1 MRHLKFLGIILIFAL
16 AGCVSAGEHKAKLN
30 ELEAQKKTAA
40 SLQEQIKAKDED
52 NAALQK
58 EIDSNRAQIASL
70 SDEKAKIAEE
80 KKKAIEEKEKALS
93 ELKSTYNSMM
103 TELQGEIKKGEI
115 AVTQLKD
122 KLSLSMVDR
131 ILFDSGSA
139 DVKKDGKKVLD
150 RVADILKKITDKQI
164 RIEGHTDNVP
174 VGSKVAKKFASN
186 WELSVA
192 RAVNVVKYLQEKG
205 VDPQLTSAT
214 GYGEFKPVASNDT
227 DEGKAK
233 NRRIEIV
240 LTPLD
245 TDIPA
250 ENK

>member
-1 MRHLKFLGIILIFAL
+1 MKHLKLLAIMLIFAFV
-16 AGCVSAGEHKAKLN
+16 GCVSAGEHKSKLD
-30 ELEAQKKTAA
+30 EIETQKKAMA
-40 SLQEQIKAKDED
+40 SLQEQVKAKDEETI
-52 NAALQK
+52 ALKKQADSDK
-58 EIDSNRAQIASL
+58 SQIDLL

-122 KLSLSMVDR
+122 RLSLSMVDR

-150 RVADILKKITDKQI
+150 RVAEILKKVTDKQI

-174 VGSKVAKKFASN
+174 VGPKVSKKFASN
-186 WELSVA
+186 WELSAA
-192 RAVNVVKYLQEKG
+192 RAINVVKYLQEQG
-205 VDPQLTSAT
+205 VDPKLTSAT

-227 DEGKAK
+227 DQDKAK

-240 LTPLD
+240 LTPLE
-245 TDIPA
+245 TDVA
-250 ENK
+250 EEKK

>member
-1 MRHLKFLGIILIFAL
+1 MRHLKFLGVILVFSL
-16 AGCVSAGEHKAKLN
+16 AGCVSAGEHKAKLS

-40 SLQEQIKAKDED
+40 SLQEQIKAKDEE
-52 NAALQK
+52 NAALKKQV
-58 EIDSNRAQIASL
+58 DSNKAQIALL
-70 SDEKAKIAEE
+70 SDEKAKITDE

-122 KLSLSMVDR
+122 KLSLRMVDR

-150 RVADILKKITDKQI
+150 RVAEILKKVADKQI
-164 RIEGHTDNVP
+164 KIEGHTDNVP
-174 VGSKVAKKFASN
+174 VGPKVAKKFASN
-186 WELSVA
+186 WELSAA
-192 RAVNVVKYLQEKG
+192 RAINVVKYLQGQG
-205 VDPQLTSAT
+205 VDPNLTSAT
-214 GYGEFKPVASNDT
+214 GYGEFKPIASNDT

-240 LTPLD
+240 LTPLE
-245 TDIPA
+245 TNVA
-250 ENK
+250 EEKK